1 MDGRAETVLLPI
13 YGVSVPFHI
22 SVIKNVTNSQDNEH
36 SFVRIIFHS
45 PSAMNVLRDTV
56 LVQRHIREAFVK
68 EISFRCTDLRH
79 ANRIVQEI
87 KTMRRLVQQRESEKL
102 ERATLVKQEKLVQG
116 RGRVPILHD
125 VWIRPTLGG
134 RG

>member
-1 MDGRAETVLLPI
+1 MAGAETVLLPI

-56 LVQRHIREAFVK
+56 LSRGTSESLSRRSPSDARISGTRTA
-68 EISFRCTDLRH
+68 SFRKSKR
-79 ANRIVQEI
+79 
-87 KTMRRLVQQRESEKL
+87 
-102 ERATLVKQEKLVQG
+102 
-116 RGRVPILHD
+116 
-125 VWIRPTLGG
+125 
-134 RG
+134 